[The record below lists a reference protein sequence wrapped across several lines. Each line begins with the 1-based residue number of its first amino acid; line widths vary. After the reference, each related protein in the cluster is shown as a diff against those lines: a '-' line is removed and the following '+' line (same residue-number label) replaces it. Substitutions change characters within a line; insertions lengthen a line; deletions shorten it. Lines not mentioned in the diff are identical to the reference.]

1 MSRRGENIHKRKDGR
16 WEARYE
22 KGRTEEGTI
31 IYGFLYGKSYR
42 EAKTKKQQALQKQ
55 IPLPKSS
62 RHFTV
67 PIQDL
72 SNLWLESVHCN
83 LKESTYMC
91 YTTLV
96 QKHIVPYFEKKPQ
109 QLLSKNGLQIFYND
123 KIASGLST
131 QSAKMIL
138 LLLERILT
146 FSEEQE
152 LLPMVKR
159 TKVHPKT
166 IPFEK
171 ELLSPEELSLLSRY
185 LVEADSAFA
194 TGVLL
199 CMYTG
204 IRIGELCGIKGAD
217 IDVKRGILTIR
228 RTVSRI
234 TNPDSS
240 SGGSQTIV
248 FISTPKSLSSIRTIP
263 LPDQIIPFLQKW
275 SVSDQFYFLTG
286 CTKPTEP
293 RNVQRQFK
301 NILKG
306 CNLPQVTFHSL
317 RHSFATLC
325 IENGIDSKALSEILG
340 HSSVKITLDIYV
352 HSNMAQ
358 KKEYLNRLS
367 I

>member
-22 KGRTEEGTI
+22 KGRTENGTI

-42 EAKTKKQQALQKQ
+42 EAKAKKFQALQKQ
-55 IPLPKSS
+55 KPIEKGKNYSTFQIQKLSS
-62 RHFTV
+62 
-67 PIQDL
+67 
-72 SNLWLESVHCN
+72 LWLESVHYN

-91 YTTLV
+91 YRALV
-96 QKHIVPYFEKKPQ
+96 QKHIVPYFEKKTQ
-109 QLLSKNGLQIFYND
+109 QLLNKNGLQIFYND

-138 LLLERILT
+138 MLLERILA

-152 LLPMVKR
+152 LIPSVKR
-159 TKVHPKT
+159 AKVHPKT

-171 ELLSPEELSLLSRY
+171 DLLSPEELSLLSRH
-185 LVEADSAFA
+185 LIEVDTAFT

-204 IRIGELCGIKGAD
+204 IRIGELCGIKGSD
-217 IDVKRGILTIR
+217 IDLKRGILTIR

-234 TNPDSS
+234 QNPDIA
-240 SGGSQTIV
+240 SGGSQTIL
-248 FISTPKSLSSIRTIP
+248 FISTPKSQSSIRTIP

-275 SVSDQFYFLTG
+275 SVSDHIYFLTG
-286 CTKPTEP
+286 STKPTEP

-301 NILKG
+301 NILKD